1 MTVGLFQTGDL
12 SFASVFTMLPSEDVF
27 GIGGG
32 KNGRCVGTGN
42 GGLQVNKFVW
52 AG

>member
-1 MTVGLFQTGDL
+1 MPACLFQNGDL
-12 SFASVFTMLPSEDVF
+12 SFASVFTMLPSEVVF

-32 KNGRCVGTGN
+32 KNGRLVGPGN
-42 GGLQVNKFVW
+42 GGLQVNKFEG